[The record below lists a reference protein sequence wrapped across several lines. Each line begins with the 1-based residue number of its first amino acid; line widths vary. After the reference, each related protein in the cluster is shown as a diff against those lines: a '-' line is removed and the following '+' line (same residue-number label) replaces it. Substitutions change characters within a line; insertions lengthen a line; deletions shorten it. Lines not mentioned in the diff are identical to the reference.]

1 MEFHTKKF
9 STIIIVSLLTVI
21 MTSAAYAQV
30 TTSVSPVTSTKP
42 VAREAFSIKDGTY
55 IGAFVT
61 LNQMSGD
68 FDDTTFFSGGGEI
81 NDVPD
86 VDNGSGL
93 GVVLGFRVGRK
104 MAIELGYQRSRHD
117 ASGDWYGDGDA
128 TYNEIDLN
136 IKFDV
141 FARDRIRPYILFG
154 LGIPWLTVE
163 DGLYTSPYGPEDVE
177 DETFVGFGLNVGAGA
192 AYYFRPDLALTGG
205 VIYRWNRFSSVS
217 GDSLSDA
224 LIEKALCFRIGVAY
238 TF

>member
-21 MTSAAYAQV
+21 MTSAVYADV
-30 TTSVSPVTSTKP
+30 IPPVTPPEQETYG
-42 VAREAFSIKDGTY
+42 AFSIKDGTY

-68 FDDTTFFSGGGEI
+68 FDDSTWGRSGSDI
-81 NDVPD
+81 YDYPD
-86 VDNGSGL
+86 VDNGTGL
-93 GVVLGFRVGRK
+93 GVLLGFRAGRK
-104 MAIELGYQRSRHD
+104 MAVELGYQRSRHD
-117 ASGDWYGDGDA
+117 ASGEAYGDGDA
-128 TYNEIDLN
+128 TYSEIDLN
-136 IKFDV
+136 IKIDV

-154 LGIPWLTVE
+154 LGVPWLTVE
-163 DGLYTSPYGPEDVE
+163 DGLYTYPYGPEDVE
-177 DETFVGFGLNVGAGA
+177 DETFVGFGLNIGAGA

-217 GDSLSDA
+217 GSGSLDDA